1 QQLPEPSKQQE
12 EAEEHRCQTGPVQH
26 SSPKRFNAVD
36 GGSAESLQSHSVST
50 DGSTEG
56 EWDSSG
62 ISTQSVSQDSKE
74 ESTADAEDDYSKGGL
89 SASSR
94 TLGCAREGARCNH
107 FCLSADL
114 TASDPAAPLLCEESR
129 PEDDGVFLSPAKA
142 RTTEDLF
149 AMIHRSKRKVLGRKD
164 STELVVKNRL
174 NATPG
179 STPPSSTVSSPVSGA
194 SPAPAV
200 TPPGPHRVT
209 GPIYRNAK
217 KSSTSSEE
225 FKLLLLKK
233 GSRSDSSYRMSATE
247 ILKSPS
253 APKLPGDSLA
263 ESPRPPEDPASPLQC
278 PPGAEQLPSPYPK
291 ASAEASSPNPS
302 PAVPLPGRAAPA
314 SLRRP
319 TAAATAC
326 AAGCSQPPCRPSP
339 KARPRT
345 QTGAPTMTT
354 PPWTPSKTRQGI
366 FIKTTNK
373 HIKEDQKDSVM

>member
-1 QQLPEPSKQQE
+1 M
-12 EAEEHRCQTGPVQH
+12 
-26 SSPKRFNAVD
+26 
-36 GGSAESLQSHSVST
+36 T
-50 DGSTEG
+50 D
-56 EWDSSG
+56 
-62 ISTQSVSQDSKE
+62 
-74 ESTADAEDDYSKGGL
+74 
-89 SASSR
+89 
-94 TLGCAREGARCNH
+94 C
-107 FCLSADL
+107 DL
-114 TASDPAAPLLCEESR
+114 LI
-129 PEDDGVFLSPAKA
+129 F
-142 RTTEDLF
+142 
-149 AMIHRSKRKVLGRKD
+149 RSKRKVLGRKD

-291 ASAEASSPNPS
+291 ASAEGLSPKPFPS
-302 PAVPLPGRAAPA
+302 C
-314 SLRRP
+314 
-319 TAAATAC
+319 AAA
-326 AAGCSQPPCRPSP
+326 
-339 KARPRT
+339 
-345 QTGAPTMTT
+345 
-354 PPWTPSKTRQGI
+354 RQGRSRI
-366 FIKTTNK
+366 PPPANSSRYSMRSRLFSAPMQAISEGETENSDGSP
-373 HIKEDQKDSVM
+373 HDDHSSLDSI